1 MCYCCNEEGN
11 SNLLPLPS
19 FLVVLQRRR
28 QLVNIAFFFVFEKK
42 KKTAM
47 QLPLLSS
54 WKGVVE
60 KKKAMAADVAFFLGR
75 CYRKEK
81 GDDNNYC
88 YCLLLEGCC
97 KEEEGDDNYHCLLL
111 RGVL

>member
-1 MCYCCNEEGN
+1 
-11 SNLLPLPS
+11 
-19 FLVVLQRRR
+19 
-28 QLVNIAFFFVFEKK
+28 VFEKK

-47 QLPLLSS
+47 QLPSPSS

-60 KKKAMAADVAFFLGR
+60 KKKAMAADVAFFLGG

-88 YCLLLEGCC
+88 YCLFLEGCC